1 MQYCACLY
9 AYVYIVAVV
18 VSLQLCRVCLCVCVC
33 VCLCVSVY
41 VCLCMFMCACVWCCC
56 LCSDCLIGCVCAGR
70 EKRAG
75 QYAQG
80 DIYDKIESTGCA
92 DMYEA
97 LENCVVDHD
106 KDWRKCQQ
114 ELHSFRRCCEGKAVP
129 CPHLTP
135 TRSSLPIDNKPLQAT
150 NNTDE
155 VEKAA
160 SNKQHR

>member
-1 MQYCACLY
+1 MYMCV
-9 AYVYIVAVV
+9 YVIV
-18 VSLQLCRVCLCVCVC
+18 RVCICVYVIVCVCICVCIYLCVCIIY
-33 VCLCVSVY
+33 Y
-41 VCLCMFMCACVWCCC
+41 VMMVGTDHERLKSEQW
-56 LCSDCLIGCVCAGR
+56 R